1 MGLAIGNPMNT
12 LAHPPESHC
21 KCRPLENALNAFV
34 NIQYLDATDD
44 DYDCPFQGFTGVL
57 LRFTGPYEG
66 STGGGDWSPGRFFDV
81 YCGHSN

>member
-12 LAHPPESHC
+12 LAHSPESHC

-44 DYDCPFQGFTGVL
+44 DYDCPFQGFTGVFTEVYWA
-57 LRFTGPYEG
+57 LRG
-66 STGGGDWSPGRFFDV
+66 V
-81 YCGHSN
+81 YRGWRLESRAVF